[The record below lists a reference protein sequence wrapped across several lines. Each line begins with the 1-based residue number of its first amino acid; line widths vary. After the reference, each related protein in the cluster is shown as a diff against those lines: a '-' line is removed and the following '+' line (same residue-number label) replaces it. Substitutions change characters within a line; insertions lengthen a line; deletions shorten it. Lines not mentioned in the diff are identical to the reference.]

1 LYLHTVTETK
11 LVVDT
16 SRGEKIRINFDV
28 TFPAVSCTLISLD
41 AMDISGEQHLDIRH
55 DIIKKRIDSDGKVIE
70 ERKVGVGGPQI
81 EKPLQRHG
89 GRLEHNETYC
99 GSCFGAETSD
109 DECCNS
115 CEEVREA
122 YRRKGWGMANPDLI
136 DQCKREGFA
145 QRIKD
150 EEGEGCN
157 IYGSLEVNKVA
168 GNFHFIKSFHQ
179 SSIHILDLLT
189 FNEDSYNISH
199 KINKLAFGD
208 YYPGIV
214 NPLDGVHWF
223 QETPNGMYE
232 YFIKVVPTIYTN
244 IRGHS
249 IKSNQFSVTEHYKR
263 PEFGRRS
270 LPGVFFFYDLSPIK
284 VTFME
289 KHTSFL
295 HFLTNVCAI
304 VGGIFTVAGIVDS
317 FIYHGHKALR
327 KKMEI
332 GKLG

>member
-1 LYLHTVTETK
+1 MNYSKEEGNDHEHTDQSQIPTNPQAASRTASSKRSSFFEIPWIQDPK
-11 LVVDT
+11 LKNVA
-16 SRGEKIRINFDV
+16 N
-28 TFPAVSCTLISLD
+28 
-41 AMDISGEQHLDIRH
+41 
-55 DIIKKRIDSDGKVIE
+55 
-70 ERKVGVGGPQI
+70 
-81 EKPLQRHG
+81 LQF
-89 GRLEHNETYC
+89 LL
-99 GSCFGAETSD
+99 SKSD

-168 GNFHFIKSFHQ
+168 GSFHFIKSFHQ